1 MWRGAKTGNNVMERT
16 EYNLPGCITG
26 TSRIYI
32 NMYILMVL
40 RGYVKSN
47 ISLRK
52 DNYTSLWQEI
62 INLRRSCSRQYLASK
77 LDKYASETVFRS

>member
-40 RGYVKSN
+40 
-47 ISLRK
+47 
-52 DNYTSLWQEI
+52 
-62 INLRRSCSRQYLASK
+62 
-77 LDKYASETVFRS
+77 